1 MIPLPSPFPDEDYL
15 WLLHRI
21 AKMYGC
27 DEQHDFYLKGQ
38 RLCIRYWPS
47 CQILKGLLWYAKQM
61 ERDPQRQLKIIC
73 NHSLLKLSDP
83 YKPIREKASNR
94 VALIGNKLIS
104 RYVNM
109 YTCRILQNEKSGF
122 IEKVRICPLCQ
133 KEQSL
138 LFGTTYINRLWQ
150 MAGMDICPKHGC
162 ALHEKIVHFYGFRE
176 KEGLT
181 EPVEPRAHAEAF
193 ATLGCEYLRCGDLN
207 LNRNDWT
214 MLIKSKLKS
223 TSWQKRRK
231 EILPRLKLR
240 WGDLEKSYGIGPCLF
255 TNQNWNW
262 WKVMLVMEALEP
274 GITAEKVMQEAREV
288 AELNNQ

>member
-1 MIPLPSPFPDEDYL
+1 MIPLPLPFPDEDHL

-21 AKMYGC
+21 GKMHGC
-27 DEQHDFYLKGQ
+27 DEQRDFYLKGQ
-38 RLCIRYWPS
+38 RLSVWYWPS
-47 CQILKGLLWYAKQM
+47 SLLLKGLLWYVQQI
-61 ERDPQRQLKIIC
+61 ERDPQQQLKIIC
-73 NHSLLKLSDP
+73 NHSLLKLNDP
-83 YKPIREKASNR
+83 YKPKREKANNR
-94 VALIGNKLIS
+94 VILIGNKLIS
-104 RYVNM
+104 RYINIS
-109 YTCRILQNEKSGF
+109 TRRILRTEKLSF

-133 KEQSL
+133 KEQFL
-138 LFGTTYINRLWQ
+138 MFGTTYINRLWQ

-162 ALHEKIVHFYGFRE
+162 ALHEKRVYWYGARE
-176 KEGLT
+176 KEGQT

-193 ATLGCEYLRCGDLN
+193 ATLGCEYLRSGDLN

-223 TSWQKRRK
+223 TSWQKLQ
-231 EILPRLKLR
+231 EELLPGLKLR
-240 WGDLEKSYGIGPCLF
+240 WGDLEKSYGINPFLL

-262 WKVMLVMEALEP
+262 WKVMLVMEAMEP